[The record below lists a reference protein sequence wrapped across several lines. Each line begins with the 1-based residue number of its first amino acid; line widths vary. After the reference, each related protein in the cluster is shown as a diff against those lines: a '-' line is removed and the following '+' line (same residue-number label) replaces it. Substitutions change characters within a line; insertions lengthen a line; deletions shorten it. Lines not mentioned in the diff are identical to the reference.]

1 MLRDLRA
8 KIPGAPNFTYGELI
22 KSSTARRLGISN
34 IPNEEQWL
42 NLGALAVEVLQP
54 IRYRFGRI
62 RITSG
67 FRCPKLC
74 LAIGS
79 SINSNH
85 TRGEASDIEPLRPS
99 VTLMDVTKFVYR
111 NLEFRELILEYPP
124 DGWVHI
130 AFRIGDNSRYLKLKD
145 ANHNYERVTLNYI
158 VGKYSNIY

>member
-8 KIPGAPNFTYGELI
+8 EIPGAPNFTYRELI

-34 IPNEEQWL
+34 IPNEEQWI
-42 NLGALAVEVLQP
+42 NLESLAVEVLQP
-54 IRYRFGRI
+54 IRYRFGRM

-74 LAIGS
+74 LAVGS

-99 VTLMDVTKFVYR
+99 VTLMDVIRFAYR
-111 NLEFRELILEYPP
+111 TLEFRELILEYPP

-158 VGKYSNIY
+158 EKRYRYIY